1 MLAASFPRFGHPA
14 LAWIAVAPLI
24 VAVVLA
30 AQRPTVTAWR
40 WFLLG
45 LSSGLV
51 YFAGT
56 LYWVVNVMI
65 TFGGLA
71 TPVAVLVGALLVA
84 YLSIYPAF
92 FAVVLGLTVRRAGLA
107 ALWLAPCFWVAMEW
121 VRSWMGGGFP
131 WALLGSSQATVLP
144 VVQLASVTGVYGLS
158 LLIVLVS
165 TAAAALTVSRQR
177 SHRIGGAAVAALLIV
192 IASIGTV
199 RIARSA
205 LTRTGAVVRVGL
217 VQGNIEQERKW
228 NPAFRDQIMSTYLSL
243 SQRVIDAG
251 AGLVLWPEAATPF
264 FFDAESALAAPIRQ
278 LAVTTRTPFLIGT
291 DEIERGTGG
300 EPDRYYNAAVLVDAE
315 GRSRRSYRKMQL
327 VPFGEYVPL
336 KRLLFFVG
344 PLVEAVSDFSAGT
357 APIVFDTDGRRVSVA
372 ICYEVVYPW
381 IPRAFVNGGSAL
393 LATITNDAWFGRSS
407 APYQHFEQASLRA
420 VENGR
425 YLVRAANT
433 GISGAVD
440 PYGRVLAATPLFEP
454 AATTVDVR
462 LLDHRTI
469 YSYVGDVVAWL
480 SAAATVLVLLAVRR
494 ARLTVNESTKR

>member
-1 MLAASFPRFGHPA
+1 
-14 LAWIAVAPLI
+14 LI

-30 AQRPTVTAWR
+30 TRPSTATAWR
-40 WFLLG
+40 WFRLG
-45 LSSGLV
+45 FGAGLV

-56 LYWVVNVMI
+56 LYWVVTVMT

-71 TPVAVLVGALLVA
+71 DPVAVLVGALLVA

-92 FAVVLGLTVRRAGLA
+92 FAVLLGHAVRRGGVGMV
-107 ALWLAPCFWVAMEW
+107 WLAPIFWVAMEW
-121 VRSWMGGGFP
+121 LRSWVGGGFP
-131 WALLGSSQATVLP
+131 WALLGSSLATVLP

-158 LLIVLVS
+158 LLVVLVS
-165 TAAAALTVSRQR
+165 TAAAALTLSRR
-177 SHRIGGAAVAALLIV
+177 RPDRIGAAVVAALTLV
-192 IASIGTV
+192 IAAAGTMRV
-199 RIARSA
+199 AGSA
-205 LTRTGAVVRVGL
+205 LTRSGTVIRVGL
-217 VQGNIEQERKW
+217 VQGNVAQDRKW
-228 NPAFRDQIMSTYLSL
+228 NPAFRDQILGNYLAL

-251 AGLVLWPEAATPF
+251 ARLVLWPEAATPF

-278 LAVTTRTPFLIGT
+278 LASLTRTPFLIGT
-291 DEIERGTGG
+291 DEIVRGAGG
-300 EPDRYYNAAVLVDAE
+300 EPDRYYNAAVLVGAD
-315 GRSRRSYRKMQL
+315 GRSHRSYRKMQL

-336 KRLLFFVG
+336 KQLLFFVG

-357 APIVFDTDGRRVSVA
+357 DPIVFEAGDSRVSVA

-381 IPRAFVNGGSAL
+381 IARAFVSQGSQL

-407 APYQHFEQASLRA
+407 APYQHFEQASIRA

-433 GISGAVD
+433 GISGVVD

-462 LLDHRTI
+462 LHDHRTI
-469 YSYVGDVVAWL
+469 YSYIGDLVAWL
-480 SAAATVLVLLAVRR
+480 SAAATALVLIVLRR
-494 ARLTVNESTKR
+494 RRGEMR